1 MNPRKLAWAH
11 NWCRLNS
18 CRGVAEWPYSA
29 AALVRVDK
37 RVHPSAGGAAGQH
50 AAILWRRSDLGT
62 RGGESRQAT
71 CQVVVLVVA
80 AHGRDTRL
88 GFRYTQRNNFGG
100 KERTSLVT
108 SIPSWTSLSARLA
121 YTSTI
126 VSAAM
131 VRTSSTEYPYPVH
144 ENVFCH
150 RCLRIEGTT
159 GSAGAT
165 PSARAQRSA
174 RRALIAHERCSMMAG
189 TSHSARSGWP
199 KSVREG
205 KGGGAGN
212 VWAAPAVQDCT
223 AEAKRPCL
231 GSGRSGGQLGACGR
245 APRARG
251 VRACSSAAVGTTGV
265 ARPRS
270 LYSMYTCCEAV
281 EHPPAV

>member
-1 MNPRKLAWAH
+1 MRVPR
-11 NWCRLNS
+11 RLMAQHCLLRERCDGEVRKGGERKS
-18 CRGVAEWPYSA
+18 HVRGSLLLRLLRIGGHADTA
-29 AALVRVDK
+29 KRLVR
-37 RVHPSAGGAAGQH
+37 R
-50 AAILWRRSDLGT
+50 LT
-62 RGGESRQAT
+62 GE
-71 CQVVVLVVA
+71 CV
-80 AHGRDTRL
+80 
-88 GFRYTQRNNFGG
+88 
-100 KERTSLVT
+100 
-108 SIPSWTSLSARLA
+108 
-121 YTSTI
+121 
-126 VSAAM
+126 
-131 VRTSSTEYPYPVH
+131 
-144 ENVFCH
+144 CH

-251 VRACSSAAVGTTGV
+251 VRACSFAAVGTTAV
-265 ARPRS
+265 PRPRS
-270 LYSMYTCCEAV
+270 VYSRYTCCEAV